1 MDHWIRGG
9 RLSWG
14 LLVLG
19 GLGGAALVGAAW
31 LDFGDPGAA
40 LEQRVAHAAVEESQW
55 IQRAWDRLCEDS
67 ALPAEPRGDVLR
79 VPLPAAD
86 AHVASDNGTRDDDA
100 GSALGPVSVF
110 STLFRAGLAQAAAGD
125 RPAALARVREAL
137 AVHGHG
143 ASSAERAEARLREL
157 AWAHAEGDFEGE
169 RAARAHLLREAGGEQ
184 RGTVP
189 YALLAA
195 LAGSV
200 DEGLLADLWSRLARR
215 ELPFA
220 PEPAR
225 VRFSG
230 GEIRTF
236 LGPRDVALVRA
247 LADRAPDLD
256 WERALGLDAARAAAL
271 LAAVPA
277 LEGGQEGRWRWL
289 PWPVAAPD
297 GEVSPWVLA
306 QRLEGNEGKV
316 VALARA
322 DVAAALGARAAAGG
336 EGTARADLF
345 ELRIAPEAALL
356 SPDDAR
362 VLGPEPLGEAGL
374 VFDLLAPR
382 LAREIAAERRRLVV
396 VRAGLV
402 GLGLLVALAAVLSA
416 RALARERRL
425 AELRSTFVA
434 GVSHDLRTPLASI
447 LLLVENLERGAIATD
462 AARRR
467 YHGALRQEAERL
479 LRMVNDLLDASRVER
494 GAGPR
499 IAAAPV
505 ALGPFLD
512 DLEHA
517 LAERAA
523 QAGASLGFSR
533 HALPGDWVLDAEAVR
548 RAVWN
553 LFENALRHGRSADG
567 SARVEIEVHA
577 VEAGICVEVRDH
589 GPGIPARHRESVFRP
604 FVRAVGTRR
613 SSSTMDDLGTGLGL
627 SIVRA
632 IARAHGGDAEVV
644 PSPDGA
650 HLRLLVGTAPPDEG
664 ESVA

>member
-1 MDHWIRGG
+1 MQVGRG
-9 RLSWG
+9 SWG

-40 LEQRVAHAAVEESQW
+40 LEQRVARAAVEESQW
-55 IQRAWDRLCEDS
+55 VARAFDRLCEDS

-79 VPLPAAD
+79 LPRPTAAAVSGPEVGPARDAAEPAA
-86 AHVASDNGTRDDDA
+86 
-100 GSALGPVSVF
+100 GPVSVF

-125 RPAALARVREAL
+125 RVAALERVREAL
-137 AVHGHG
+137 QVHGQG
-143 ASSAERAEARLREL
+143 APPSERAEARLREL

-200 DEGLLADLWSRLARR
+200 DGELLADLWDRLARR

-225 VRFSG
+225 VHFVEGSLG
-230 GEIRTF
+230 TSF
-236 LGPRDVALVRA
+236 GPRDEALVRA
-247 LADRAPDLD
+247 LSDRAPDLD
-256 WERALGLDAARAAAL
+256 WERALGLDGAVAAAL

-277 LEGGQEGRWRWL
+277 LGDGPEGRWRWL
-289 PWPVAAPD
+289 PWPEAPAD
-297 GEVSPWVLA
+297 GQVSPWVLA
-306 QRLEGNEGKV
+306 QRVEGAQMTV
-316 VALARA
+316 LALARA
-322 DVAAALGARAAAGG
+322 DLAAAVSARAAADVGG
-336 EGTARADLF
+336 DGAARADLF
-345 ELRIAPEAALL
+345 ELRIAPDAARLT
-356 SPDDAR
+356 PEVAR
-362 VLGPEPLGEAGL
+362 ILGPEPLGEAGL
-374 VFDLLAPR
+374 VFDLLAPH
-382 LAREIAAERRRLVV
+382 LAREIAAERRRLVA

-402 GLGLLVALAAVLSA
+402 GLGVLVALAAVLSA

-505 ALGPFLD
+505 AMGPFLD
-512 DLEHA
+512 ELEHA

-533 HALPGDWVLDAEAVR
+533 HTLPREWMLDADAVR

-577 VEAGICVEVRDH
+577 VDAGLCIEVRDR

-604 FVRAVGTRR
+604 FVRGVDTRR

-632 IARAHGGDAEVV
+632 IARAHGGDAQVL
-644 PSPDGA
+644 PSQSGA
-650 HLRLLVGTAPPDEG
+650 HLWLLVGTSPVDEG

>member
-1 MDHWIRGG
+1 MQGG

-40 LEQRVAHAAVEESQW
+40 LEQRVARAAVEESQW
-55 IQRAWDRLCEDS
+55 VARAFDRLCEDP
-67 ALPAEPRGDVLR
+67 ALPAEPRGEVLR
-79 VPLPAAD
+79 VPHPMAA
-86 AHVASDNGTRDDDA
+86 AVGGPE
-100 GSALGPVSVF
+100 GSAAGEAAEPAPASVSVF

-125 RPAALARVREAL
+125 RVAALARVREAL
-137 AVHGHG
+137 SVHGQG
-143 ASSAERAEARLREL
+143 APPSERAEARLREL

-184 RGTVP
+184 RGTLP
-189 YALLAA
+189 YGLLAA

-200 DEGLLADLWSRLARR
+200 DEVLLADLWDRLARR

-225 VRFSG
+225 VLFVEG
-230 GEIRTF
+230 ALRTSF
-236 LGPRDVALVRA
+236 GPRDEALVRA
-247 LADRAPDLD
+247 LSDRAPDLD
-256 WERALGLDAARAAAL
+256 WERALGLDGAGAAAL

-277 LEGGQEGRWRWL
+277 LRDGPEGRWRWL
-289 PWPVAAPD
+289 PWPGAAADGVA
-297 GEVSPWVLA
+297 SPWVLA
-306 QRLEGNEGKV
+306 QRIEGDQMTV
-316 VALARA
+316 LALARA
-322 DVAAALGARAAAGG
+322 DLAAALSARAAADVGD
-336 EGTARADLF
+336 GTARADLF
-345 ELRIAPEAALL
+345 ELRIAPDAALL
-356 SPDDAR
+356 TPEAAR
-362 VLGPEPLGEAGL
+362 ILGPEPLGEAGL
-374 VFDLLAPR
+374 VFDLLAPH
-382 LAREIAAERRRLVV
+382 LAREIAAERRRLVA

-462 AARRR
+462 AARQR

-499 IAAAPV
+499 IATAPV
-505 ALGPFLD
+505 AMGPFLD
-512 DLEHA
+512 ELEHA

-533 HALPGDWVLDAEAVR
+533 QALPRDWVLDAEAVR

-567 SARVEIEVHA
+567 SARVDIEVHA
-577 VEAGICVEVRDH
+577 VEAGLCIEVRDR

-604 FVRAVGTRR
+604 FVRGVDTRR
-613 SSSTMDDLGTGLGL
+613 SSSAMDDLGTGLGL
-627 SIVRA
+627 AIVRA

-644 PSPDGA
+644 PSQSGA
-650 HLRLLVGTAPPDEG
+650 HLRLLVGTSPVDGG